1 MIVGEPQHWTLAFR
15 NPQREAEYMQA
26 YGREVRQFYRI
37 VMIAILIL
45 WCASV
50 GLDFSAPVGSRAPYM
65 VIRFAVVAP
74 IVLLAIAL
82 GFAPLR
88 VYLRWWHAMAI
99 GVLATIVGG
108 TIALAAVA
116 SADVF
121 AYTLGG
127 FLLALTIGAGLD
139 LGRAFYIFIVGV
151 GLAAV
156 MVVVIV
162 MSPHTTVRDVM
173 VDVLWVGVAL
183 AGAVIMSGR
192 TEVARRIRFVQAG
205 LLATEKNR
213 SEALLRNLLPDS
225 IAARLKDGPK
235 TIADG
240 LDGVTVLFADL
251 KGFTILATQLT
262 PEELVQRLDCVF
274 SAFDKLAHHHGLEK
288 IKTMGDA
295 YMAVAGAPF
304 ARPDHAVIATHMAL
318 DMIDRLHQL
327 EPTLA
332 LRIGLASGPVVA
344 GVIGRSK
351 LSYDLWGATVNL
363 ASRMES
369 HGIPG
374 RVQISQSTQ
383 KLLDATF
390 RIEDRGEIELKG
402 LGPTATFLI
411 AAR

>member
-1 MIVGEPQHWTLAFR
+1 MSVGEPQHWTFAFR
-15 NPQREAEYMQA
+15 DPAREAAYMQA
-26 YGREVRQFYRI
+26 HGREVRQFYRI
-37 VMIAILIL
+37 AMTAILLL

-50 GLDFSAPVGSRAPYM
+50 GLDFSARAGSRMPYM

-74 IVLLAIAL
+74 IVALAIAV

-88 VYLRWWHAMAI
+88 LYLRWWHAMAI
-99 GVLATIVGG
+99 AVLVTIVGG

-116 SADVF
+116 TADVF

-139 LGRAFYIFIVGV
+139 LGRAFYIWVVGV
-151 GLAAV
+151 VLAAV
-156 MVVVIV
+156 MIVVIV
-162 MSPHTTVRDVM
+162 VSPHTTSRDAM

-192 TEVARRIRFVQAG
+192 AEVARRIRFVQAG
-205 LLATEKNR
+205 LLVTEKNR
-213 SEALLRNLLPDS
+213 SEALLKHLLPDP
-225 IAARLKDGPK
+225 IAARLKDGPT

-240 LDGVTVLFADL
+240 LGSVTVLFADL
-251 KGFTILATQLT
+251 KGFTSLATELT
-262 PEELVQRLDCVF
+262 PAELVQRLDRVF
-274 SAFDKLAHHHGLEK
+274 SAFDALAAHHGLEK

-304 ARPDHAVIATHMAL
+304 ALQNHATVATHMAL
-318 DMIDRLHQL
+318 DMVDRLQQL

-374 RVQISQSTQ
+374 RVQISQSTRN
-383 KLLDATF
+383 LLDATF
-390 RIEDRGEIELKG
+390 VVEDRGEVELKG
-402 LGPTATFLI
+402 LGPTATFLL

>member
-1 MIVGEPQHWTLAFR
+1 MIGGEPQHWTLAFR
-15 NPQREAEYMQA
+15 DPQREAEYMQA
-26 YGREVRQFYRI
+26 HGREVRKFYRI
-37 VMIAILIL
+37 AMISILIL

-50 GLDFSAPVGSRAPYM
+50 GLDFSAPAGTRTPYM

-74 IVLLAIAL
+74 VFALAIAL
-82 GFAPLR
+82 SFAPMQ
-88 VYLRWWHAMAI
+88 VYLRWWHSMAI
-99 GVLATIVGG
+99 AVLATVVGG

-127 FLLALTIGAGLD
+127 FLLALTIGSGLD
-139 LGRAFYIFIVGV
+139 LGRAFHIVVV
-151 GLAAV
+151 GAVLATV

-162 MSPHTTVRDVM
+162 VSPHTSARDVM
-173 VDVLWVGVAL
+173 VDVLWVGVAF

-192 TEVARRIRFVQAG
+192 AEVARRIRFVQAG
-205 LLATEKNR
+205 LLAAEKNR
-213 SEALLRNLLPDS
+213 SEALLRNLLPDP

-251 KGFTILATQLT
+251 KGFTTLATQLT
-262 PEELVQRLDCVF
+262 PEQLVQRLDSVF
-274 SAFDKLAHHHGLEK
+274 SAFDALAQQHGLEK

-304 ARPDHAVIATHMAL
+304 PQQDHAGLAAKMAL
-318 DMIDRLHQL
+318 DMIERLGQL
-327 EPTLA
+327 EPALQ
-332 LRIGLASGPVVA
+332 LRIGLASGSVVA

-374 RVQISQSTQ
+374 RVQVSQSTRD
-383 KLLDATF
+383 LLAERF
-390 RIEDRGEIELKG
+390 AVEDRGEIELKG

-411 AAR
+411 AAK